1 MYEHPALWRK
11 KIRLQILADIAN
23 DELKSGKEFEEFKG
37 ILEQEM
43 QQRWNLV
50 SSTRQQYLEVVKK
63 ILNKEF
69 VVNTRFTLN

>member
-1 MYEHPALWRK
+1 MYEHPAQWKK

-23 DELKSGKEFEEFKG
+23 NELRSGKEFDEFKE

-50 SSTRQQYLEVVKK
+50 ASTRRQYLETVKK
-63 ILNKEF
+63 VLTNEF
-69 VVNTRFTLN
+69 VLTTKYATN